1 MQMSSNVKLRYFS
14 QVVALCCLLLVVV
27 MVPGTAQES
36 VASPGQ
42 DVDRLKRATVF
53 ITQVESENLTT
64 TCIGTGTL
72 VSYDGLILTN
82 AHHSVLSDSCPGDIL
97 FVSLTLTVGEAPV
110 PKYRAEV
117 VQSDIGLDLA
127 LLRITQDFDGRI
139 LERDSLPILP
149 FVTLASELSVGI
161 DDTVTMIGYPDIGN
175 SPLNSPRGTL
185 TSFVA
190 ERSGGDQ
197 SWLKVLTAGAES
209 IPGTMSGGGVFSRDG
224 ELVGVL
230 TSAPTP
236 SGTSSTDC
244 AIIEDSNV
252 DGFINNNDR
261 CVPLGGFISVARS
274 VEFARP
280 LVQAAALDLQVT
292 SLTTPSFNVQTQ
304 GTPSISTPFFAPA
317 VVNNQPT
324 TVLRSAPAGTDSLFL
339 FFDYRNMTPETVYE
353 VRVTVDGIPNE
364 ALSLPPVRWSGGTN
378 GLWYIGSAGQ
388 TRPNGRY
395 EFRVFVDGELAMDA
409 PAAIDVGGPALEQP
423 QFANVTF
430 GLLDQNG
437 NLGGSGYVLPTG
449 NTATAR
455 FIHRNMTPGQSW
467 TSIWSFNG
475 QRITASQVTSAWQDT
490 GDINTTIT
498 NLQPAGGLQP
508 GNYRLELFIDN
519 SLSALGD
526 FIVAGAQVGPLARVF
541 TNIEFRRAESLT
553 AEPNQTPGT
562 NFPDGAHTLYAYF
575 DWEQIEAG
583 TLWTVQWSV
592 DNQVFYRQ
600 TAPWSAPQSGSDFTM
615 QLTAPGGLPDGTY
628 KLELLI
634 NDILLTEN
642 EVSIGIGQL
651 PIDRFNQSEGVRVR
665 GQIVDVETNQGIEG
679 VAFLVI
685 SELFSLEDFTWAE
698 NQLYALAITDRE
710 GYFEVDRPLEFD
722 APYSVLVEVD
732 GYLPLG
738 VDGFEI
744 SRARLAEEGGNP
756 LELRI
761 ELTHD

>member
-1 MQMSSNVKLRYFS
+1 MRKSFRSPLPRWTNLLMW
-14 QVVALCCLLLVVV
+14 CGLLLV
-27 MVPGTAQES
+27 MVAGPYQAQETA
-36 VASPGQ
+36 VSPDQ

-64 TCIGTGTL
+64 TCVGTGTL

-82 AHHSVLSDSCPGDIL
+82 AHHTVLSESCPGDIL
-97 FVSLTLTVGEAPV
+97 FIALTLNVGEPPV

-127 LLRITQDFDGRI
+127 LLRITQDFDGRL
-139 LERDSLPILP
+139 LERDRLPILP
-149 FVTLASELSVGI
+149 FVPLASELTVDI
-161 DDTVTMIGYPDIGN
+161 DDTITMIGYPDIGN
-175 SPLNSPRGTL
+175 SELSSLRGTL

-190 ERSGGDQ
+190 ERSGGEQ
-197 SWLKVLTAGAES
+197 SWLKVRTVDAES
-209 IPGTMSGGGVFSRDG
+209 IAGTMSGGGVFSRTG

-230 TSAPTP
+230 TSAPIP
-236 SGTSSTDC
+236 SGSSSTDC
-244 AIIEDSNV
+244 VVIEDSNI

-274 VEFARP
+274 VEAAQP
-280 LVQAAALDLQVT
+280 LVQAGSLGLQVT
-292 SLTTPSFNVQTQ
+292 ALTTPTFSVQTQ
-304 GTPSISTPFFAPA
+304 GEPSISTPFFAPA
-317 VVNNQPT
+317 VVNSQPT
-324 TVLRSAPAGTDSLFL
+324 TVLKSAPAGTDSLFL

-353 VRVTVDGIPNE
+353 VRVTVDGLPNE

-378 GLWYIGSAGQ
+378 GLWYIGTAGQ

-395 EFRVFVDGELAMDA
+395 EYRVFINGELAAEA
-409 PAAIDVGGPALEQP
+409 PGIEVGGPALEAP
-423 QFANVTF
+423 QFSNVTF
-430 GLLDQNG
+430 GLLDENG

-455 FIHRNMTPGQSW
+455 FIHRNMVPGQSW
-467 TSIWSFNG
+467 TSVWSFNG
-475 QRITASQVTSAWQDT
+475 QRIASSQVTGAWQDT
-490 GDINTTIT
+490 GDINAAVT

-519 SLSALGD
+519 SLSSLGD
-526 FIVAGAQVGPLARVF
+526 FTVAGSQVGPLARVF
-541 TNIEFRRAESLT
+541 TNIEFRRAESVT
-553 AEPNQTPGT
+553 AEPNRTPGT
-562 NFPDGAHTLYAYF
+562 NYPDGAHTVYSYF

-583 TLWTVQWSV
+583 TLWTLQWSV

-600 TAPWSAPQSGSDFTM
+600 TVPWSAPPSGDDYTI

-634 NDILLTEN
+634 NDVLLAES

-651 PIDRFNQSEGVRVR
+651 PIDRFNQSEGVRLR
-665 GQIVDVETNQGIEG
+665 GRIVDVETNEGIDG
-679 VAFLVI
+679 VAFLLI
-685 SELFSLEDFTWAE
+685 SELFSIEDFEWRE

-744 SRARLAEEGGNP
+744 SRERLAEEGGNP

-761 ELTHD
+761 ELTRD